1 MHLHRRLG
9 DADIVGDLFV
19 EAARHDMEHDLMLA
33 GAERAETL
41 PERSQCPVALP
52 PGTIAS
58 EAGLDS
64 VKKSLITERLCEELH
79 RTAPHR
85 LHGHRH
91 VGMRCN
97 ENDRHL
103 PVRSSKVALKLK
115 TASPR
120 HSHVEHQASGALRR
134 IGLEKIG
141 NRRKLPGL
149 QANRP
154 QQPHDRVAKLGIV
167 IDDQDTG
174 ICVTHPRYPKGKR
187 ILPAMVLNTTYNP

>member
-9 DADIVGDLFV
+9 DSDIVGDLLV
-19 EAARHDMEHDLMLA
+19 EATRHDMEHDLTLA

-64 VKKSLITERLCEELH
+64 VKKILITERLCEELD
-79 RTAPHR
+79 RTTLHR

-97 ENDRHL
+97 EDDLHL

-120 HSHVEHQASGALRR
+120 HSHVEHEAGRALGR
-134 IGLEKIG
+134 IGL
-141 NRRKLPGL
+141 
-149 QANRP
+149 
-154 QQPHDRVAKLGIV
+154 
-167 IDDQDTG
+167 
-174 ICVTHPRYPKGKR
+174 
-187 ILPAMVLNTTYNP
+187 